1 MVKYVNAEQ
10 LEELIQNSTQPVF
23 CDFWASWCGPC
34 RMLAPVFEAISD
46 KYDGDA
52 IFAKIDID
60 EEDSEAAAI
69 KYGITSMDEPEVETG
84 TWKKIDSKTV
94 EITFD
99 GEAQTC
105 SCDGKKLTIEAD
117 GAKVVLKK

>member
-1 MVKYVNAEQ
+1 MVKHVNGKE
-10 LEELIQNSTQPVF
+10 LEALISGTDKTVF

-69 KYGITSMDEPEVETG
+69 KYGITSIPNVIAFKGGKPVDNSLGFVPEAVLEAFVE
-84 TWKKIDSKTV
+84 K
-94 EITFD
+94 
-99 GEAQTC
+99 Q
-105 SCDGKKLTIEAD
+105 L
-117 GAKVVLKK
+117 